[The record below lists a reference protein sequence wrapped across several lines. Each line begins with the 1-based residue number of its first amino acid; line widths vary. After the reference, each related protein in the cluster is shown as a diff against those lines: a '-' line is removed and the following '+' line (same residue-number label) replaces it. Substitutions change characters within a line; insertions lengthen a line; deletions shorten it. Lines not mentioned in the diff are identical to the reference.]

1 MCLPTVDTEECED
14 GHNGHQYTLF
24 APVDTEEGEDG
35 PSGQTLYV
43 LACICPLWTPRSVRM
58 ATVVINIHY
67 LPTVD
72 TEEGEDGP
80 SGPLLY
86 VLACIC
92 PLWIL
97 RRVRMAPVG
106 TYYMF

>member
-1 MCLPTVDTEECED
+1 M
-14 GHNGHQYTLF
+14 
-24 APVDTEEGEDG
+24 APV
-35 PSGQTLYV
+35 V
-43 LACICPLWTPRSVRM
+43 LD
-58 ATVVINIHY
+58 IHY

-80 SGPLLY
+80 SGHLLY

-92 PLWIL
+92 PLWTP

-106 TYYMF
+106 TYYTLFAYCGH

>member
-1 MCLPTVDTEECED
+1 M
-14 GHNGHQYTLF
+14 
-24 APVDTEEGEDG
+24 APV
-35 PSGQTLYV
+35 V
-43 LACICPLWTPRSVRM
+43 L
-58 ATVVINIHY
+58 NIHY

-80 SGPLLY
+80 SGHTLY

-92 PLWIL
+92 PLWTLRSVRMATVVLNIL
-97 RRVRMAPVG
+97 YLLTVNTEEGEDGPSGHLLYVLAYICPLWTPRRVRMAPVG